1 MVMTIVDGR
10 VAHDKWAL
18 LEQAYK
24 RTARQLPRQMIQ
36 TFLVHDTSEPTRWQ
50 IISVWHSREAL
61 EEMRRTTE
69 TPGALLI
76 FREAGVEPT
85 VSIFDVAA
93 HRAAGGA

>member
-1 MVMTIVDGR
+1 MVMTIVEG
-10 VAHDKWAL
+10 HLTSDKWAV

-24 RTARQLPRQMIQ
+24 KIAAQLPPQMAQ
-36 TFLVHDTSEPTRWQ
+36 TFLVHSTSETTLWR
-50 IISVWHSREAL
+50 IISVWHSRVAL

-85 VSIFDVAA
+85 LSIFDVAA
-93 HRAAGGA
+93 HRA